1 MSHEKAQKTQMIEE
15 RGALEFQPYVSF
27 VPLCG

>member
-15 RGALEFQPYVSF
+15 GDALEFQPYVSF